1 MANRLELEAEY
12 PDLFAPLSAQ
22 DRDAVLQTLASS
34 WHEGWTPNRADVVD
48 LVDLVT
54 GAIDNAEYERRTA
67 AAIDQ
72 TS

>member
-34 WHEGWTPNRADVVD
+34 WYEGWTPNRSDVVD

-54 GAIDNAEYERRTA
+54 GAIDNVEYERRTA
-67 AAIDQ
+67 AAVDNA
-72 TS
+72 

>member
-12 PDLFAPLSAQ
+12 PDLFAPLSAT
-22 DRDAVLQTLASS
+22 DREAVLQTLASS
-34 WHEGWTPNRADVVD
+34 WHDGWTPNRRDVVD

-67 AAIDQ
+67 AAVDDA
-72 TS
+72 